1 MISDIPSFSKSW
13 ISWMPLSIE
22 ITTKP
27 FVKADTEWKCN
38 SDPHGEKNIGFYN
51 GIPVVFQHFINNR
64 FLVEVGRAKVL
75 RL

>member
-1 MISDIPSFSKSW
+1 
-13 ISWMPLSIE
+13 MPLSIE

-38 SDPHGEKNIGFYN
+38 SGPHVGKNIGFYN

-64 FLVEVGRAKVL
+64 FLVEVGRAKVPATVTISNK
-75 RL
+75 RSIRGRS